1 MKPKLIRE
9 KDSEI
14 KVISRK
20 NSEITK
26 QIVKPW
32 LIRGKDSRFI
42 VKLKFI
48 VILFPRSFLNQT
60 RNKNGNSLIFSIGLK
75 FEINANTTR
84 RLVYVKRARVFFSRV
99 FRFYCRCLMAVEVAV
114 EMAIEFQ
121 SGSRK
126 KSGSRKAGHHVK
138 RV

>member
-75 FEINANTTR
+75 FEIKANTTR
-84 RLVYVKRARVFFSRV
+84 RLVYVKRARVF
-99 FRFYCRCLMAVEVAV
+99 RFYCRCLMAVEVAVEVAV